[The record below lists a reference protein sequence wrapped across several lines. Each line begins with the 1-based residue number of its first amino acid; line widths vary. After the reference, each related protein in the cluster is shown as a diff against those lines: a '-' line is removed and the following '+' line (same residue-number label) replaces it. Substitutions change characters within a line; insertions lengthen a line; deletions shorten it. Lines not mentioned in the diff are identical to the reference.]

1 MREVASIPI
10 FGMGDYEMG
19 RGIVGG
25 PLMQTQKLGAQG
37 AEVALRILKGE
48 KPSAIKTTDVVFGS
62 PVYDWRELRHWN
74 ISESRLPPN
83 SIVQFREPNVW
94 ERYRWQIVGIAAI
107 LLAQAAVIAALVVER
122 GRRRAAEQELANVC
136 SKYCT

>member
-1 MREVASIPI
+1 
-10 FGMGDYEMG
+10 
-19 RGIVGG
+19 
-25 PLMQTQKLGAQG
+25 LGAQG

-48 KPSAIKTTDVVFGS
+48 KPSAIKTSDVVFVS

-94 ERYRWQIVGIAAI
+94 ELYIVGIAAI
-107 LLAQAAVIAALVVER
+107 LLAQAAVIAGLVIER
-122 GRRRAAEQELANVC
+122 RRRRAAEQELR
-136 SKYCT
+136 